1 MVVSAAQNAIF
12 RSRSL
17 MQRNVSAPGGGEL
30 EEAKF
35 SQAHTSSLG
44 SLSGRVI
51 RERTVLSLFK
61 YLMLKFSGFV
71 SCCLFFVDLS
81 FFYVL
86 CGYQTR
92 GLSGCFGSPPVCGHM
107 TWPQKREKLEDGAM
121 HTSCKQNVHAGP
133 RAKRGIAF
141 YLMAKPAVGVLEV
154 FFIYLP
160 PDVVRAW
167 VKRE

>member
-1 MVVSAAQNAIF
+1 MVVSAAQNAIS

-81 FFYVL
+81 FFL
-86 CGYQTR
+86 CFMW
-92 GLSGCFGSPPVCGHM
+92 LSNERP
-107 TWPQKREKLEDGAM
+107 L
-121 HTSCKQNVHAGP
+121 
-133 RAKRGIAF
+133 
-141 YLMAKPAVGVLEV
+141 GVLWK
-154 FFIYLP
+154 P
-160 PDVVRAW
+160 PGLWAHDMATE
-167 VKRE
+167 KRKT

>member
-1 MVVSAAQNAIF
+1 MVVSAAQNVIS

-81 FFYVL
+81 FFMFYVAI
-86 CGYQTR
+86 
-92 GLSGCFGSPPVCGHM
+92 
-107 TWPQKREKLEDGAM
+107 KREASRNALEA
-121 HTSCKQNVHAGP
+121 P
-133 RAKRGIAF
+133 RS
-141 YLMAKPAVGVLEV
+141 VST
-154 FFIYLP
+154 
-160 PDVVRAW
+160 
-167 VKRE
+167 